1 MTFTLEEL
9 KNTIKVFSSHQ
20 CDFLTDNC
28 IVALELNNHKT
39 GSKMQI
45 MGDQEDEVLLLWS
58 TKVETAGYKEQ
69 KKITEH
75 AAEAISFFLAK
86 ELTEYSVI
94 EEATIGTGFDYWLG
108 FHSAH
113 SKYDPLN
120 FLSARLEISGILK
133 ETSHNS
139 VEARVRDKKD
149 QTKPTDYL
157 KLPAYISIIEF
168 SKPKA
173 YFALK

>member
-9 KNTIKVFSSHQ
+9 KNTISVFSSHQ

-45 MGDQEDEVLLLWS
+45 MGDQEDEALLFWS
-58 TKVETAGYKEQ
+58 TKVEMAGYKEQ

-75 AAEAISFFLAK
+75 SAEAISFFLAK
-86 ELTEYSVI
+86 ELTIYSLV

-108 FHSAH
+108 LNSDHAE
-113 SKYDPLN
+113 YDPLN

-133 ETSHNS
+133 ETAHNT
-139 VEARVRDKKD
+139 VEARIREKKD